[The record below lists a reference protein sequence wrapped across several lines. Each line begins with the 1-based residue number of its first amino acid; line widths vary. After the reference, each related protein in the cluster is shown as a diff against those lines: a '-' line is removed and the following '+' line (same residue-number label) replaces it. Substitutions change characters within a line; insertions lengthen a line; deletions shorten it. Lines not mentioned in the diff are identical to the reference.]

1 MLTNGPEQEANDQ
14 QLEMDGEATLE
25 QRLEEATRERD
36 QFRAMA
42 QRAQA
47 DFINYKRRIEE
58 ERQLIGQEA
67 ASQVIMQLLPVLDD
81 FQLALEHLHAE
92 ASASW
97 SEGVQMI
104 FRKLQTLLET
114 EGVTAIR
121 PEPGNGFR
129 SCGTGGRVRRAV
141 QRIPRG
147 HGNQHPAA
155 GLPQREPRTPSSPG
169 CIGPGR
175 EGVEDHYPY
184 ETRPLERL
192 RRALTTSSI
201 RRSNKWR
208 R

>member
-14 QLEMDGEATLE
+14 QLELDGEATLE

-121 PEPGNGFR
+121 PEPGTAFD
-129 SCGTGGRVRRAV
+129 
-141 QRIPRG
+141 
-147 HGNQHPAA
+147 PAEQEVVY
-155 GLPQREPRTPSSPG
+155 GEPSSEYPEGMVTSILRPG
-169 CIGPGR
+169 YRNGSR
-175 EGVEDHYPY
+175 VL
-184 ETRPLERL
+184 RPAQVVLAQAER
-192 RRALTTSSI
+192 A
-201 RRSNKWR
+201 
-208 R
+208 